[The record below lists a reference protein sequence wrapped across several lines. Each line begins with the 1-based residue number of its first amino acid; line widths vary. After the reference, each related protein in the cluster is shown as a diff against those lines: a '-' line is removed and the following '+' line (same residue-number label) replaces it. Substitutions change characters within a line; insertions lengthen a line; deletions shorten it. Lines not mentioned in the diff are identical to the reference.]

1 MSDRRAVLL
10 AGIPTIAVAY
20 GLARYAYGLFVPE
33 LAAALELGDAAV
45 GLAGGAGHLGYAVGL
60 VSAPRWVRW
69 RGSAA
74 ASVDA
79 GVLAAAGLA
88 GVAVAVDLWSLTL
101 AVAIGGAGSGLAS
114 PALARAVAD
123 RLVPAV
129 RSAAQTWVNSGTSV
143 GLAVSAPTVLLAVS
157 WRVTWGAFAAVALA
171 TALVARRL
179 LRPGTDAPTP
189 PETSSDPVAPRLLAH
204 GAVLGATSA
213 AFWTF
218 SAQRV
223 VDAGLAPGWASAFWV
238 TIGLVGLAGGSAGAL
253 ADRVGLRVALRRWS
267 ALWVAAIA
275 VLALPTLP
283 APVALLSA
291 AGFGAAF
298 MALTGLIIVWATGVH
313 DDAAAGV
320 RACFLALGLGQA
332 VGTPLAG
339 AGMDLL
345 GASATFL
352 LSAAGGL
359 ALLALTPP
367 RARRPSSASRP

>member
-79 GVLAAAGLA
+79 GVL
-88 GVAVAVDLWSLTL
+88 
-101 AVAIGGAGSGLAS
+101 
-114 PALARAVAD
+114 
-123 RLVPAV
+123 
-129 RSAAQTWVNSGTSV
+129 
-143 GLAVSAPTVLLAVS
+143 
-157 WRVTWGAFAAVALA
+157 
-171 TALVARRL
+171 
-179 LRPGTDAPTP
+179 
-189 PETSSDPVAPRLLAH
+189 
-204 GAVLGATSA
+204 
-213 AFWTF
+213 
-218 SAQRV
+218 
-223 VDAGLAPGWASAFWV
+223 
-238 TIGLVGLAGGSAGAL
+238 
-253 ADRVGLRVALRRWS
+253 
-267 ALWVAAIA
+267 
-275 VLALPTLP
+275 